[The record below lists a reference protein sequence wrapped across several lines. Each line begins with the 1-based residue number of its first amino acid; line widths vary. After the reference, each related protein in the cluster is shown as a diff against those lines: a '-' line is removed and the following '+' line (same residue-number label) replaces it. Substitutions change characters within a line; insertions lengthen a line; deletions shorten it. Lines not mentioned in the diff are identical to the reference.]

1 MIKHLSI
8 LLGFSLLSSAVY
20 LDNKLLKVTKYNIRS
35 EKIPKEFNEFKIIHL
50 SDFHNYVFN
59 KENTMV
65 IKKIS
70 IENPDIIVMTGD
82 MVNKYDTKFNQFL
95 ELVRKLSQRYKIYY
109 IIGNHEKKL
118 KKDDL
123 DLIIN
128 ELNLSN
134 VNVINN
140 NSKVIIS
147 RRNKVINIYGLDIP
161 LEFYKVRNRPTNI
174 TTVVD
179 AVLNRCNMDEYNILL
194 THNPLFFETYSKHNV
209 DLILAG
215 HVHGGMIRIPFI
227 GGVLSPERKF
237 FPKYS
242 GGLYEISKKKLIVS
256 KGIGHS
262 KPGVRVCNM
271 PEIVS
276 ITLLNS

>member
-1 MIKHLSI
+1 MVKHLSI

-20 LDNKLLKVTKYNIRS
+20 LDNKLVKVTKYNIKS
-35 EKIPKEFNEFKIIHL
+35 KKIPKEFNEFKIIHL

-59 KENTMV
+59 KDNTKV
-65 IKKIS
+65 IKKIN

-82 MVNKYDTKFNQFL
+82 MVNKYDTKFNQFFK
-95 ELVRKLSQRYKIYY
+95 LVRKLSQRYKIYY
-109 IIGNHEKKL
+109 IVGNHEKSL
-118 KKDDL
+118 KKEYL
-123 DLIIN
+123 DSIVN
-128 ELNLSN
+128 VLNSFN

-140 NSKVIIS
+140 NKAIIL
-147 RRNKVINIYGLDIP
+147 RGNKIINLYGLDIP

-174 TTVVD
+174 KTVVER
-179 AVLNRCNMDEYNILL
+179 VLNKCCIGEYNILL
-194 THNPLFFETYSKHNV
+194 AHNPLYFETYANHNV

-215 HVHGGMIRIPFI
+215 HIHGGMIRIPFI
-227 GGVLSPERKF
+227 GGVLSPERNF
-237 FPKYS
+237 FPRYS
-242 GGLYEISKKKLIVS
+242 GGVYEINKKKLIVS
-256 KGIGHS
+256 RGLGHS